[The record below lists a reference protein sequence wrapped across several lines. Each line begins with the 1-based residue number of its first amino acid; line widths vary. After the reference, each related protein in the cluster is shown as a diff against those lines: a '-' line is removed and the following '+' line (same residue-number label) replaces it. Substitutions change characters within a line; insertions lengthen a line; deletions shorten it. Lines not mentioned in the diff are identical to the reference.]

1 MCIKKGGLV
10 LMAKEKRQVKKRPKK
25 VNKKTVKKVEVN
37 ERLLLENIAKSMD
50 YTVYKFKD
58 RIIYV
63 LMLLAYFQQCMNRNK
78 VIYIQDIGQVKF
90 KQKCK
95 VMEVR
100 FEDRLADL
108 LKGELLSYEEIK
120 NLLWK

>member
-1 MCIKKGGLV
+1 MYKKKGGLV
-10 LMAKEKRQVKKRPKK
+10 LMDKEKGKAKKSYKK
-25 VNKKTVKKVEVN
+25 GNKKIIKKVEVN
-37 ERLLLENIAKSMD
+37 EKLLLENIAKSMD

-63 LMLLAYFQQCMNRNK
+63 LMLLAYFQQHMNRNK
-78 VIYIQDIGQVKF
+78 CVYIKDIGQVKF

>member
-1 MCIKKGGLV
+1 
-10 LMAKEKRQVKKRPKK
+10 MAEEKRKVKKRSKK

-37 ERLLLENIAKSMD
+37 GLLLENIAKSMD

-63 LMLLAYFQQCMNRNK
+63 LMLMAYFQQCMNRNK
-78 VIYIQDIGQVKF
+78 VVYIQDIGQVKF

>member
-37 ERLLLENIAKSMD
+37 KKLLLKNIAKSMD

-63 LMLLAYFQQCMNRNK
+63 LMLLAYFQQCMNGNK